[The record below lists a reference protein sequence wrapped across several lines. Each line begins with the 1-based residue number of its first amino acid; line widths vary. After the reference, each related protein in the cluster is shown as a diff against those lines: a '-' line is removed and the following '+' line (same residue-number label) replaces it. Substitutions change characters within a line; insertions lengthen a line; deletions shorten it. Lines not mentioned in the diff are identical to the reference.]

1 MLSNIAP
8 WAGSMQA
15 GNVEKLNMIKLVSII
30 FKVGGVVL
38 LGATVG
44 VFSHWRYTAGKES
57 ANTVWQSRWDKRNI
71 ADVELMARYQREA
84 REEEQR
90 RIKAIIQVNE
100 DANLQLNAAR
110 ADAARAK
117 SVIISLRN
125 TVRYMQ
131 QKLAEDNAAG
141 VSATIGKRQAG
152 GDSHLLLADMF
163 AESLKRNQQLA
174 AYADRARIRGRACER
189 AYDAITQSA
198 AGAVKTYYNIKR

>member
-1 MLSNIAP
+1 
-8 WAGSMQA
+8 
-15 GNVEKLNMIKLVSII
+15 MIKLASII

-131 QKLAEDNAAG
+131 QKLAADNA
-141 VSATIGKRQAG
+141 RQ
-152 GDSHLLLADMF
+152 
-163 AESLKRNQQLA
+163 E
-174 AYADRARIRGRACER
+174 
-189 AYDAITQSA
+189 AIP
-198 AGAVKTYYNIKR
+198 TYCWPTCSQNLSKEISSWRPTLTGHE